1 MRRVYQEQQAGE
13 AQHVDD
19 GDVGG
24 DCVQVLLV
32 AGGGEV
38 RTAELLQV
46 GGREA
51 AQWQEVTPTPRR
63 TFVLHGVT
71 INNTVFMI
79 GGAGDIYSYESNS
92 RNRRPGSLS
101 QSYCTHKT

>member
-1 MRRVYQEQQAGE
+1 M
-13 AQHVDD
+13 DD

-79 GGAGDIYSYESNS
+79 GGLVGQEIFTVACATLEKEGHF
-92 RNRRPGSLS
+92 SLS
-101 QSYCTHKT
+101 QSVIL